1 LRKIIRDILLG
12 LNELHRQDIVHLDI
26 KPENILKGKTGNY
39 KLADLGMARFLTQI
53 TKDINIP
60 EGDCR
65 YLAKELLSRDVLTFL
80 PDLKKSD
87 IFSLGITA
95 YELITLES
103 LEKNGKE
110 WDSFR
115 DGTYDYPQDS
125 KQIYTTE
132 LLETVRLMLG
142 PQAQD
147 RPSA

>member
-1 LRKIIRDILLG
+1 
-12 LNELHRQDIVHLDI
+12 
-26 KPENILKGKTGNY
+26 
-39 KLADLGMARFLTQI
+39 M
-53 TKDINIP
+53 
-60 EGDCR
+60 
-65 YLAKELLSRDVLTFL
+65 LTFL

-115 DGTYDYPQDS
+115 DGTCDYPQDS
-125 KQIYTTE
+125 KQIYTNE